1 MFKKYRIAGGK
12 NSQIKGEKQL
22 DSLSDALELLS
33 AKFDELE
40 KDHEKKNKKISEVE
54 KKVNSLESKLG
65 DSVDELEQ
73 YSRRNCLLLHGVREL
88 EGENKNDI
96 IMKTMKEEIDIDIR
110 QQDLD
115 QTHRVGNTK
124 VCKEGKSRPI
134 IIKFSRYD
142 VRSAVD
148 KKKKKVLITERL
160 TAKRVGLL
168 QEAQGKYRLRNI
180 WTTDGRN
187 LYKENNRI
195 FLCKNKVIKWH

>member
-1 MFKKYRIAGGK
+1 MFKKYRIAGKK

-40 KDHEKKNKKISEVE
+40 KDQEKKNKKISEVE

-115 QTHRVGNTK
+115 QKHRVDNTK
-124 VCKEGKSRPI
+124 VCKEGKSRLI
-134 IIKFSRYD
+134 IIKFSRYY
-142 VRSAVD
+142 VHSAVD

-195 FLCKNKVIKWH
+195 FLYKNKVIKWH